1 MLCAPVHFISDSPYK
16 TNRVA
21 SKSLHRRWLCAG
33 LSRCSGRRRCLTG
46 RRDTLS
52 DRNTNKVIRFG
63 PPQISMLPP
72 AAGALAAAAVYPLAD
87 RAADAVGVA
96 MGRNGIFLWVA
107 RFHSGLSI

>member
-1 MLCAPVHFISDSPYK
+1 MAI
-16 TNRVA
+16 A
-21 SKSLHRRWLCAG
+21 A

-52 DRNTNKVIRFG
+52 NRNMNEVLRFG
-63 PPQISMLPP
+63 PPQILMLPP
-72 AAGALAAAAVYPLAD
+72 AAGALAAVVGYPLAD

-96 MGRNGIFLWVA
+96 MGCNGIFLRAA